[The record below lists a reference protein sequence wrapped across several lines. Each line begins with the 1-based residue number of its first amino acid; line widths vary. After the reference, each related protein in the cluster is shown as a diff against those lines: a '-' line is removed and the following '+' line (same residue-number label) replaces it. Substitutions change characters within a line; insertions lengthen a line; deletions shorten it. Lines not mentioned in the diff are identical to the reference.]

1 MSEKYK
7 NKYRIAS
14 ARAQWWNYGWNGAYF
29 VTICTENRACFF
41 GEINDGKMYL
51 SRTGVV
57 ADIIWHQIPHHAP
70 FVELGDFVVMP
81 NHVHGILILD
91 KPDMG
96 GQPVDGSGSGRDVA
110 CNVSTSPL
118 PGSEPEPPSPKN
130 QRMAVI
136 SPRAQT
142 LSAVVRSYK
151 SAVTRHANRLGLEHG
166 WQARFHDRI
175 IRNDAEYQRI
185 SDYIVANPENWQG
198 DRFNAA
204 L

>member
-41 GEINDGKMYL
+41 GEINGGKICL

-70 FVELGDFVVMP
+70 FVALGDFVVMP
-81 NHVHGILILD
+81 NHIHGILIFD
-91 KPDMG
+91 KPDIVA
-96 GQPVDGSGSGRDVA
+96 QPVD
-110 CNVSTSPL
+110 TPPL
-118 PGSEPEPPSPKN
+118 PEPPSPKN
-130 QRMAVI
+130 QRMATI

-142 LSAVVRSYK
+142 LSTVVRSYK
-151 SAVTRHANRLGLEHG
+151 SAVTRHANRLGLEYG

-185 SDYIVANPENWQG
+185 SDYIRGYSDKFLRLVSTRASG
-198 DRFNAA
+198 
-204 L
+204 

>member
-41 GEINDGKMYL
+41 GEINGGKMCL

-91 KPDMG
+91 KPDIMA
-96 GQPVDGSGSGRDVA
+96 QPIDGSGSRDVA
-110 CNVSTSPL
+110 CNVSTTPPL
-118 PGSEPEPPSPKN
+118 PELPSPKN
-130 QRMAVI
+130 QRMAAI
-136 SPRAQT
+136 SPRAKT
-142 LSAVVRSYK
+142 LSTVVRSYK

-175 IRNDAEYQRI
+175 VRNDAEYQRI

-198 DRFNAA
+198 DRFNAI

>member
-41 GEINDGKMYL
+41 GEINGGKMCL

-91 KPDMG
+91 KPNIVA
-96 GQPVDGSGSGRDVA
+96 QPVDGSGRDVA
-110 CNVSTSPL
+110 CNVSTPPL
-118 PGSEPEPPSPKN
+118 PEPEPPSPKN
-130 QRMAVI
+130 QRMAAI

-142 LSAVVRSYK
+142 LSAIVRSYK

-198 DRFNAA
+198 DRFNAV